1 MLSNAAW
8 LKTLKVSNKTPATC
22 HRVRAY
28 ITSFLIVL
36 ASVAIANAASAVTLY
51 DGDPSYRVSVRIA
64 RGAIDSSDLE
74 VAQGHVTSREGVK
87 VTVRSRNQWAY
98 GGFFIQKPRSGNLE
112 GPRHQWCLRG
122 YQDGG
127 EARIKRSC

>member
-87 VTVRSRNQWAY
+87 VTVRSRNSGLTAAFLYKNQGRGIWRGQGISGAC
-98 GGFFIQKPRSGNLE
+98 GGTRMAE
-112 GPRHQWCLRG
+112 RRG
-122 YQDGG
+122 
-127 EARIKRSC
+127 

>member
-22 HRVRAY
+22 RRVRAY

-51 DGDPSYRVSVRIA
+51 DGDPSYRVSVRM
-64 RGAIDSSDLE
+64 GQST
-74 VAQGHVTSREGVK
+74 VAT
-87 VTVRSRNQWAY
+87 
-98 GGFFIQKPRSGNLE
+98 
-112 GPRHQWCLRG
+112 LR
-122 YQDGG
+122 
-127 EARIKRSC
+127 